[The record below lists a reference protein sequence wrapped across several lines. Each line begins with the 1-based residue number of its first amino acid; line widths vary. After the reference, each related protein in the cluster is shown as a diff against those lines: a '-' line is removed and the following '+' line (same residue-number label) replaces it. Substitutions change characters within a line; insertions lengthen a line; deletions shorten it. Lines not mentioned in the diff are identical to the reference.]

1 MVAHRG
7 ADRLVQQYIGR
18 IREWFAEL
26 NLVLADERG
35 VPVAVEWLRVI
46 GPARP
51 TLKSR
56 YPLASIESFMGRAR
70 PDGISL
76 GPWIRT
82 HQRLGVRV
90 AAAAPASQ
98 TMTGTVCE
106 WERWTGL
113 VFPESGEYVVPRGL
127 GLLRI
132 DKDSGQGRPC
142 GARCVDAAHVRTP
155 GILCCGRRRRP
166 GCPFS
171 GRVRCG
177 CRPRHY
183 CAGVTENQDSRA
195 VVALTGVAVHR
206 RSSGQ
211 EIVLDGID
219 WIVRPGEHWALLG
232 ANGAGKTT
240 LLRLV
245 GAAMYPTLGSV
256 EVLGDRL
263 GRIDM
268 RELRARVGLVSAAQK
283 VPLDATAHTVVLT
296 GATGTVQP
304 LWREYGTAVR
314 ERARIL
320 LAELG
325 CKEFADRRFGD
336 CSGGQRARILIC
348 RALMADPALLLLD
361 EPFNALDLPSRED
374 LVDALQR
381 LAADQPALAT
391 VTVTHYVEELP
402 PSTTHAFLLKEGRKL
417 ASGAVDGVLTADNM
431 TLCFGRPVHVAR
443 HDGRWYAR
451 SGR

>member
-1 MVAHRG
+1 
-7 ADRLVQQYIGR
+7 
-18 IREWFAEL
+18 
-26 NLVLADERG
+26 
-35 VPVAVEWLRVI
+35 
-46 GPARP
+46 
-51 TLKSR
+51 
-56 YPLASIESFMGRAR
+56 
-70 PDGISL
+70 
-76 GPWIRT
+76 
-82 HQRLGVRV
+82 
-90 AAAAPASQ
+90 
-98 TMTGTVCE
+98 MTET
-106 WERWTGL
+106 
-113 VFPESGEYVVPRGL
+113 
-127 GLLRI
+127 
-132 DKDSGQGRPC
+132 
-142 GARCVDAAHVRTP
+142 
-155 GILCCGRRRRP
+155 
-166 GCPFS
+166 
-171 GRVRCG
+171 
-177 CRPRHY
+177 
-183 CAGVTENQDSRA
+183 QDPRA
-195 VVALTGVAVHR
+195 VVALRDVAVHR

-219 WIVRPGEHWALLG
+219 WTVGPGEHWALLG

-245 GAAMYPTLGSV
+245 GAAMCPTLGSV

-263 GRIDM
+263 GRVDM

-283 VPLDATAHTVVLT
+283 VPSDATAHTVVLT

-304 LWREYGTAVR
+304 LWREYGSAVR
-314 ERARIL
+314 ERARVL